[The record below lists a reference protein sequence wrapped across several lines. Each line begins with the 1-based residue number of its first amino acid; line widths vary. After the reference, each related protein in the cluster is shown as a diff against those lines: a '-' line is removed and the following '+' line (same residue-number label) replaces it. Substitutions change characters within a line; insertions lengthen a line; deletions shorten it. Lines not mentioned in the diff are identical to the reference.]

1 MIHLH
6 TKIHLLS
13 SGDSVVTS
21 IKVKGK
27 EHFCMVVIV
36 MFYVLQNISPSSSC
50 QFFKV
55 CCQGSYQVPQVGGAR
70 GISLCTVLLLAVGGC
85 R

>member
-6 TKIHLLS
+6 TKFHLLS
-13 SGDSVVTS
+13 SGGMVVTS

-27 EHFCMVVIV
+27 ENFYVTFIV

-50 QFFKV
+50 LFLGV
-55 CCQGSYQVPQVGGAR
+55 YCQGPYQVPQVSGAR
-70 GISLCTVLLLAVGGC
+70 VIS
-85 R
+85 